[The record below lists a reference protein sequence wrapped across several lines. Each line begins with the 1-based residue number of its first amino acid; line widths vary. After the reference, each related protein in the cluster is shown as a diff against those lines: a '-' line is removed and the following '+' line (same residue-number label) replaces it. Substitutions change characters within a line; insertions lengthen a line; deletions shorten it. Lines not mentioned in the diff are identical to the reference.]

1 LDGAVLYNK
10 TFLVGTLTAR
20 NSTGQAST
28 TDIPGSSSG
37 GSSGSKSIP
46 ASMIVL
52 YVIVGV
58 IGSVFLLMVFLGARR
73 VRRHPERYGR
83 RDGGGQQGRQTAASG
98 LAQAILDT
106 FPVIRFRNAETETE
120 SDLDGVPA
128 KRIDSEQNIES
139 MVLPELGRDTR
150 RQSQIGK
157 EGGRGVVESN
167 RQSVALRSISARTEE
182 TGSFHSALEG
192 SHGDN
197 ARSGRS
203 SRHSG
208 DMNIPEDPDDA
219 EARAIAAVKRIQAGE
234 ETLRVSGEEPE
245 STREHRDK
253 ECSICLLNFED
264 GDHLRVL
271 PCAAEHAFHR
281 LCIDPW

>member
-1 LDGAVLYNK
+1 
-10 TFLVGTLTAR
+10 
-20 NSTGQAST
+20 
-28 TDIPGSSSG
+28 
-37 GSSGSKSIP
+37 
-46 ASMIVL
+46 MIVL

-83 RDGGGQQGRQTAASG
+83 RDGGDQQGRQTAASG

-120 SDLDGVPA
+120 SELDGVRA

-139 MVLPELGRDTR
+139 MVLPEIGRNTR

-157 EGGRGVVESN
+157 EGGRDGVESN
-167 RQSVALRSISARTEE
+167 RQSVALRSVSALTEE

-192 SHGDN
+192 SASYGDN
-197 ARSGRS
+197 ARSGPS
-203 SRHSG
+203 SRHST
-208 DMNIPEDPDDA
+208 DLNLPNTANDA

-234 ETLRVSGEEPE
+234 ETLPVSGEEPE
-245 STREHRDK
+245 STREHWEK
-253 ECSICLLNFED
+253 LCPICHLDFED

-281 LCIDPW
+281 LCIDTW